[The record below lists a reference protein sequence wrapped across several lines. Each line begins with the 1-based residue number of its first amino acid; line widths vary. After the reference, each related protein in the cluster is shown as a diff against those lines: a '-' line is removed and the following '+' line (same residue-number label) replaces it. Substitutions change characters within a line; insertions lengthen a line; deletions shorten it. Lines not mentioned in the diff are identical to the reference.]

1 MQRFPIPFH
10 PDNEAAYREW
20 RRRKLA
26 DYPARLEAL
35 IVRVKDPRRLDAAER
50 AALLARLRKANMAI
64 YASDCGNEPAKDIP
78 RLLGQQFGL
87 TRLDA
92 NWLAD
97 GDGISSLAV
106 AEGAT
111 KGEFIPYTDRP
122 IKWHTDGYYNPP
134 ERQIHGLILHCV
146 RSAAEGGENRLLDH
160 EIAYLLM
167 RDRNPGYIRALMA
180 PDVMTIP
187 ARSDDNGVA
196 RAAETGPV
204 FSILPGGDLHM
215 RYTARRISIE
225 WKQDPMTRAAVRLL
239 EELLE
244 SPLPYSFQGR
254 LEPGMGLICNNVLHD
269 RSGFRDGKARRR
281 LIYRAR
287 YYDRVKG
294 TSWREAQAASPAESV
309 L

>member
-1 MQRFPIPFH
+1 MRPIPFH
-10 PDNEAAYREW
+10 PGNEAAYREW
-20 RRRKLA
+20 RARKLA
-26 DYPARLEAL
+26 DYPARVEDL
-35 IVRVKDPRRLDAAER
+35 IVRIKDPRRLDDVEH

-64 YASDCGNEPAKDIP
+64 YASECGSDPDKDIP
-78 RLLGQQFGL
+78 RLLGRQFGL

-97 GDGISSLAV
+97 GDSISSLAV
-106 AEGAT
+106 AEGAP

-134 ERQIHGLILHCV
+134 ERRIRGLILHCV
-146 RSAAEGGENRLLDH
+146 QSAPEGGENRLLDP
-160 EIAYLLM
+160 EIAYLLL
-167 RDRNPGYIRALMA
+167 RDRNPDYIRGLMA

-204 FSILPGGDLHM
+204 FSILPGGDLHL

-244 SPLPYSFQGR
+244 SPLPYVFQAR
-254 LEPGMGLICNNVLHD
+254 LEPGMGLLCNNVLHD
-269 RSGFRDGKARRR
+269 RSGFRDGETRRR
-281 LIYRAR
+281 LVYRAR
-287 YYDRVKG
+287 YYDRGEG
-294 TSWREAQAASPAESV
+294 TSWREAQAASPEVA